1 MEQVVESLG
10 TVVRVLLAGMLAL
23 TPGMLV
29 WLVVLNIL
37 LAIRWV
43 GGSGPY
49 QRLRPRGRT
58 A

>member
-1 MEQVVESLG
+1 MEQLFEGLG
-10 TVVRVLLAGMLAL
+10 ILWRVLLAGMLAM

-29 WLVVLNIL
+29 WLVVLSVF

-43 GGSGPY
+43 SHRGPF
-49 QRLRPRGRT
+49 QRLRYGSPT